1 MSDAKAP
8 DPSEPGAPGSSVAPK
23 AAPSADS
30 AGGTTFYRYHDARG
44 RIVIVDSLSR
54 VPSSARG
61 SMETVVLAP
70 PPGPIAGLP
79 ALSLESLHWPSFAAG
94 ACSLLFVGVVW
105 LGLRR
110 VGGRLLR
117 FSLLGGLVV
126 LGAGAYFGWVR
137 RVAGQNGAAVSS
149 PAALIE
155 DARGAVEKMN
165 ERMREQ
171 QRVLEELESQR

>member
-1 MSDAKAP
+1 MFDVNP
-8 DPSEPGAPGSSVAPK
+8 RDPSTPRDPGAAAASN
-23 AAPSADS
+23 AAPAAGP
-30 AGGTTFYRYHDARG
+30 AGGTFYRYHDARG
-44 RIVIVDSLSR
+44 RLVIVDSLSR
-54 VPSSARG
+54 VPPAARG

-79 ALSLESLHWPSFAAG
+79 DLSGQSLHWPSFAAG
-94 ACSLLFVGVVW
+94 ACCVLFAGVVW

-117 FSLLGGLVV
+117 FSLLGGLMV

-137 RVAGQNGAAVSS
+137 RVAGQGDGAVSS
-149 PAALIE
+149 PATLIE
-155 DARGAVEKMN
+155 DARSAVDKMN

-171 QRVLEELESQR
+171 QRVLKELESQR